1 MDGYGTFTWPD
12 GRVYDG
18 YVKVIFIQYVK
29 DKKHGFGD
37 FTYADGSMYKGN
49 WKDGKEHGQGSYYSK
64 NGLFREGEWENGKR
78 IKWTSSY

>member
-18 YVKVIFIQYVK
+18 YVIVIIIQYVK

-37 FTYADGSMYKGN
+37 FTYTDGSMYKGN
-49 WKDGKEHGQGSYYSK
+49 WKDGKEHG
-64 NGLFREGEWENGKR
+64 
-78 IKWTSSY
+78 